1 MLDSESV
8 DLDSGPNLAADFLC
22 NLRQGAQPLWASSL
36 QWCLLPPGEQG
47 HVRKDALHP
56 YGALRF

>member
-47 HVRKDALHP
+47 HVRKAALHP